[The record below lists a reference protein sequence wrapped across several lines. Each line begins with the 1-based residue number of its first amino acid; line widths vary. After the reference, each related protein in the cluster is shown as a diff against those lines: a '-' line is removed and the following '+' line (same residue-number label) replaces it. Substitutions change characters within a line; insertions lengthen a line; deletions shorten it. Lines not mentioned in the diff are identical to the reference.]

1 MIVVERRMLAML
13 VGMIMSMWMVV
24 VMRLSIANAR
34 VMMLGLAC
42 LLLAPKLFPRKLF
55 FTGHNDVNF
64 GGADAATVYTGD
76 LQARVYAQS
85 FHGST
90 KQLRRN
96 SGIDQRTEEHVAA
109 DSGEAF

>member
-1 MIVVERRMLAML
+1 MMVVERRMLAML
-13 VGMIMSMWMVV
+13 VGMLMSMRMVV
-24 VMRLSIANAR
+24 VMRLSIANAC

-42 LLLAPKLFPRKLF
+42 LLLAPKLFPWELF
-55 FTGHNDVNF
+55 FTGHNHVNF

-85 FHGST
+85 FHGLT

-109 DSGEAF
+109 DSGKAF

>member
-1 MIVVERRMLAML
+1 MLAML
-13 VGMIMSMWMVV
+13 AGVIMSMWMVV
-24 VMRLSIANAR
+24 VMRLIIANAR

-42 LLLAPKLFPRKLF
+42 LFLAPKLFPWKLF
-55 FTGHNDVNF
+55 FTRHNHVNF
-64 GGADAATVYTGD
+64 GGTDAATVYTGD

-85 FHGST
+85 LHGST
-90 KQLRRN
+90 KQVRRN